1 MDGGILNEEKNEIK
15 QNIKLTEH
23 EDQAE
28 IEIDQQINTLA
39 SVGAT
44 FSTIS
49 NISTIDFDFPMI

>member
-1 MDGGILNEEKNEIK
+1 MDGGILNEEKNEIN

-39 SVGAT
+39 SV
-44 FSTIS
+44 I
-49 NISTIDFDFPMI
+49 IEILLKDLI